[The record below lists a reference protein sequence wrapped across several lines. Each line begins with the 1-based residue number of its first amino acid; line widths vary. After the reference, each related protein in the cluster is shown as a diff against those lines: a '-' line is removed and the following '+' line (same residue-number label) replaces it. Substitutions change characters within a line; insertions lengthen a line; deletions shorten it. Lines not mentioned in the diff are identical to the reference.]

1 MHVNLQLTDDT
12 ELRAHGYLVGGGL
25 FAEVHWDFPDVNT
38 RIGAGVLWGS
48 PTAMRRLATLASQAA
63 REAEEEAAWHAH
75 AAMTAAEPGRV
86 A

>member
-12 ELRAHGYLVGGGL
+12 ELRARGYLVGGSL
-25 FAEVHWDFPDVNT
+25 FAEIHWDVPFPDT
-38 RIGAGVLWGS
+38 TGKGVLWGS
-48 PTAMRRLATLASQAA
+48 PDAMRRLAALAVQAA